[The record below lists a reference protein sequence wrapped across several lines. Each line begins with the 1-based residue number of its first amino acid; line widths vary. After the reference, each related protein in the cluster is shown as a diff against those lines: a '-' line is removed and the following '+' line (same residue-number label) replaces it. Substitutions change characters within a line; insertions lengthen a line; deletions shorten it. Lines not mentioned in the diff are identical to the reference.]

1 MDTTE
6 LLSRKHEM
14 IETARRAF
22 AAGLQTNSGGNLSV
36 RLESAAAIVITPSG
50 IGFADCNANNLLV
63 ISLDGAIIEGDLKP
77 SKDLAFHLEIFAIRP
92 DLRAIVHVHSPW
104 ATGWAAAGRPVP
116 CVTVHSKSKLNRIPL
131 VPCAPGGKPQGP
143 AEVRTVI
150 RETDVFG
157 AVFEN
162 HGTLGLGKNLQ
173 SALNTAEL
181 IEETAHIA
189 TVKAIVSA
197 TDR

>member
-6 LLSRKHEM
+6 LLSRKHEL
-14 IETARRAF
+14 IDTARRAF
-22 AAGLQTNSGGNLSV
+22 AAGLQTNSGGNLSI
-36 RLESAAAIVITPSG
+36 RLESASAIVITPSG
-50 IGFADCNANNLLV
+50 IGFADCNIGNLLV

-77 SKDLAFHLEIFAIRP
+77 SKDLAFHLEIFSIRP
-92 DLRAIVHVHSPW
+92 DVRAIVHVHSPW

-116 CVTVHSKSKLNRIPL
+116 CITVHSKSKLNRIPL

-143 AEVRTVI
+143 AEVRPVI
-150 RETDVFG
+150 RKTDVFG

-162 HGTLGLGKNLQ
+162 HGTLGLGKTLQ
-173 SALNTAEL
+173 DALNTAEL

>member
-6 LLSRKHEM
+6 LLSRRHEM
-14 IETARRAF
+14 IEIARRAF
-22 AAGLQTNSGGNLSV
+22 ATGLQTNSGGNLSV

-77 SKDLAFHLEIFAIRP
+77 SKDLAFHLEIFSIRP

-104 ATGWAAAGRPVP
+104 ATGWAAAGRAVP

-150 RETDVFG
+150 SETDVFG
-157 AVFEN
+157 AVFES
-162 HGTLGLGKNLQ
+162 HGTVGLGKTLL
-173 SALNTAEL
+173 SALNVAEL

-189 TVKAIVSA
+189 TVKAILSA
-197 TDR
+197 TDQ

>member
-14 IETARRAF
+14 VEIARRAF
-22 AAGLQTNSGGNLSV
+22 ATGLQTNSGGNLSV
-36 RLESAAAIVITPSG
+36 RLESTAAIVITPSG
-50 IGFADCNANNLLV
+50 VGFADLNESHLLV
-63 ISLDGAIIEGDLKP
+63 ISLNGKIIEGELKP
-77 SKDLAFHLEIFAIRP
+77 SKDLAFHLEIFSVRP

-104 ATGWAAAGRPVP
+104 ATGWAAAGREVP

-143 AEVRTVI
+143 SEVRTVI
-150 RETDVFG
+150 QDADVFG

-162 HGTLGLGKNLQ
+162 HGTVGLGKNLL

-181 IEETAHIA
+181 VEETAHIA
-189 TVKAIVSA
+189 AVKAIVSA
-197 TDR
+197 TGR

>member
-1 MDTTE
+1 MNTAE
-6 LLSRKHEM
+6 LLTRKNEM
-14 IETARRAF
+14 IEAARRAF
-22 AAGLQTNSGGNLSV
+22 ATGLQTNSGGNISV

-50 IGFADCNANNLLV
+50 IGFADCDINNLLV

-77 SKDLAFHLEIFAIRP
+77 SKDLAFHLEIFSIRP

-143 AEVRTVI
+143 TEVRTVI
-150 RETDVFG
+150 READVFG

-162 HGTLGLGKNLQ
+162 HGTVGLGKTLL
-173 SALNTAEL
+173 SALNVAEL

-189 TVKAIVSA
+189 TVKAILS
-197 TDR
+197 TMDQ